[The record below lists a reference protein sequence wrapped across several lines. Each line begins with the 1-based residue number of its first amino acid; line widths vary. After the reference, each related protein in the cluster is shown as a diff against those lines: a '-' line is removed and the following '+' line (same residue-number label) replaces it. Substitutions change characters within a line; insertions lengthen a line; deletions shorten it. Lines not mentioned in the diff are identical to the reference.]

1 MQLKYIKQA
10 IKNNHSC
17 KGSKNTRN
25 NYQIN
30 VTNKD
35 RYKKACDNFKESFDK
50 SLKDIAI
57 NSKLEKFIYKKAIK
71 AGLSKQQINK
81 IGTLKLI
88 QLLK

>member
-1 MQLKYIKQA
+1 MQLKYIKQS
-10 IKNNHSC
+10 IKNNHAC
-17 KGSKNTRN
+17 NGSKNTRN
-25 NYQIN
+25 SYKIN

-35 RYKKACDNFKESFDK
+35 RYIKACDSFKQSVND
-50 SLKDIAI
+50 SLKDLSV
-57 NSKLEKFIYKKAIK
+57 NSNLEKFIYKKAIK